1 VTAPLTT
8 GLYAALLGCMFAV
21 LTVRTVRTRRKL
33 QIGLGDAGDPQ
44 MQRTVRIHANFAE
57 HVPFCLGLI
66 YFAEVQGAPA
76 WLLHT
81 LGSLLLFARL
91 SHAFGLGSKSM
102 YLRVMGV
109 TTTLTVLLTACTYLL
124 FNFWR

>member
-1 VTAPLTT
+1 VTLPLAT
-8 GLYAALLGCMFAV
+8 GLYAALLGGMFAV

-66 YFAEVQGAPA
+66 YFVELQGAPA
-76 WLLHT
+76 WLLHA

-91 SHAFGLGSKSM
+91 SHAYGLSKKSIH
-102 YLRVMGV
+102 LRVIGV
-109 TTTLTVLLTACTYLL
+109 TATLTVLLTACTYLL
-124 FNFWR
+124 FNFLK